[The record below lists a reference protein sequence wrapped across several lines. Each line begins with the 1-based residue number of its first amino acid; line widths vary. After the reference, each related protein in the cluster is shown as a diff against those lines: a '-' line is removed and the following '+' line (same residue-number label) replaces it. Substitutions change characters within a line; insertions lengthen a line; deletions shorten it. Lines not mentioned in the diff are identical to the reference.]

1 MSTRTT
7 RRVLVP
13 VLWMAVSWMS
23 AQAVAADAPLEVC
36 ATIPDL
42 GSLTKEVGGDEVK
55 ITVFAKGPQDAHFM
69 EARPSFIKALSRA
82 DLFLQAGLDL
92 EVGWA
97 PRLLQGARN
106 PSVLRGASG
115 FLDASVA
122 VTPLEKPAGIIDRSL
137 GDVHPLGNPHY
148 LLDPVNGVLVARAI
162 RDRLVSLRPTRREYF
177 EERYAVFVKKL
188 AVKLL
193 GEKLIEKY
201 DAEKILRLYTT
212 ERFLPFLEAQGDREL
227 LGGWAARMTPFRG
240 AALVADH
247 NTWPY
252 LAQRYALRIVDHLEP
267 KPGIA
272 PTTRHLAE
280 VIHKIET
287 LKVRGVLAVVYFDLR
302 HARFVSEKTGVPVI
316 ELAHQCGSRP
326 GTDDYLSLCEYNVKQ
341 LEKALGGED

>member
-1 MSTRTT
+1 
-7 RRVLVP
+7 
-13 VLWMAVSWMS
+13 MS
-23 AQAVAADAPLEVC
+23 AQAVAVDAPLEVC

-55 ITVFAKGPQDAHFM
+55 VTVFAKGPQDAHFM
-69 EARPSFIKALSRA
+69 QARPSFIKALSQA

-106 PSVLRGASG
+106 PAVLLGGAG
-115 FLDASVA
+115 FLDTSVA

-162 RDRLVSLRPTRREYF
+162 RDRLVSLRPAKREYF
-177 EERYAVFVKKL
+177 EGRYAAFVEKL
-188 AVKLL
+188 ATKLL

-201 DAEKILRLYTT
+201 DAEKILRLYVTDRFR
-212 ERFLPFLEAQGDREL
+212 RFLKAQGDLEL
-227 LGGWAARMTPFRG
+227 LGGWAARMATFRG
-240 AALVADH
+240 TALLSDH

-252 LAQRYALRIVDHLEP
+252 FAQRYGLKIVDHLEP

-280 VIHKIET
+280 VIHKVEA
-287 LKVRGVLAVVYFDLR
+287 LKVRGILAVVYFDLR

-316 ELAHQCGSRP
+316 ELAHQCGARP

-341 LEKALGGED
+341 VEKALGGGD